1 MDTSTLVL
9 IGKILASY
17 IALSVSFILVSFGGM
32 FNKRA
37 GLSNIALEGIMI
49 IGATTGIFITYA
61 FTNAVNSGFP
71 SLLAVFIAVLA
82 SGIIGSG
89 FALLNAAVRITFRGN
104 QYAAGIGINI
114 LGTALFVILAY
125 FLIGE
130 EELSLPSFA
139 SITLE
144 TFGVVTPSL
153 SGFWDAFLLTAFNN
167 LATVIAIILIPV
179 SYFIINKSRLG
190 FRLRA
195 YEDDAEAARM
205 LGLRIKAIRL
215 SSISIG
221 GFIAGIGGFSFLYG
235 LNSTFNGQIYG
246 YGFICLAIVLI
257 GRWRPGR
264 ILVTSLLFSA
274 IVTLGSY
281 ANEIFWLPNF
291 SSIAQGDKIYNLVP
305 YLLVLIVLALAS
317 KKKKDKRAK
326 KIEKQ

>member
-144 TFGVVTPSL
+144 TFGGVTPSL